1 MPAKNKG
8 PLTKVEKFYL
18 ENNSDCSIKQL
29 AQDIGRS
36 PKAVEKH
43 LESVKEEGKGHI
55 AKSKDETTS
64 DAAGN
69 LMSRNEKYGVTIMNE
84 QASMAGDSPKSSKN
98 TFNPNTMYRIKDN

>member
-36 PKAVEKH
+36 PKTVEKH
-43 LESVKEEGKGHI
+43 LESVKEEGKSHI
-55 AKSKDETTS
+55 AKRKNETPN
-64 DAAGN
+64 DVAGN
-69 LMSRNEKYGVTIMNE
+69 LMSRNEKYGVSVDGKYIAFD
-84 QASMAGDSPKSSKN
+84 QFLK
-98 TFNPNTMYRIKDN
+98 